1 MTKVICD
8 RCRTQMPANHMLLPG
23 YNILSIMKV
32 DSSVISKMNEP
43 GKIFAFDLCTKCQQE
58 VLDFIMEG
66 KSDDRAAN
74 GSQSEEE

>member
-1 MTKVICD
+1 
-8 RCRTQMPANHMLLPG
+8 MPANHMLLPG
-23 YNILSIMKV
+23 YDILSIMKV

-74 GSQSEEE
+74 GSPSEEE

>member
-8 RCRTQMPANHMLLPG
+8 RCGAKMPANHMLLPG

-66 KSDDRAAN
+66 KRNDRAAN
-74 GSQSEEE
+74 ESQSEE

>member
-1 MTKVICD
+1 
-8 RCRTQMPANHMLLPG
+8 MPANHMFLPG

-66 KSDDRAAN
+66 KSDDRSTN
-74 GSQSEEE
+74 GIQSEEE